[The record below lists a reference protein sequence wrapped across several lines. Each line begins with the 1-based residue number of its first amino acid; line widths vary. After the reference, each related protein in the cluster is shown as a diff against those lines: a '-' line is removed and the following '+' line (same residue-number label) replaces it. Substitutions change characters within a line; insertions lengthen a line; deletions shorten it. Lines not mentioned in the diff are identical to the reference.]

1 MLEVDGIIYEDD
13 SEMTDQVVQFY
24 KNLYK
29 DTEEWR
35 LFVEGLEFDQI
46 EGLERDWL
54 ERRFENEEILRVV
67 KELEGDKAPGPDGF
81 SMAFY
86 HHCWG
91 IVERDV
97 LAVFEEFYQ
106 HSKFEKSLNATFIAL
121 IPKKNGASN
130 IRDFRPISLVG
141 SVYKI
146 LAKVLANRLKEVL
159 DQLISES
166 QNSFVGGKKI
176 LDSVLIANECV
187 DSRVKSKIP
196 RVICKLD
203 IEKAYDYVNWE
214 ALLDLLKRMGFGVRW
229 CRWIRTCISTV
240 QFSVLVNGAPVDFFG
255 SSRGLRQGDPLSP
268 LLFLV
273 MMEVFSKMMKRV
285 EEASLLRGFR
295 ADGRRGEG
303 VCASDLLFTDDTILF
318 CDADEE
324 QILHVRML
332 LLCSRL

>member
-13 SEMTDQVVQFY
+13 SDMTDQVVQFY

-35 LFVEGLEFDQI
+35 PFVEGLEFYQI

-54 ERRFENEEILRVV
+54 ERRFENEEILHVV
-67 KELEGDKAPGPDGF
+67 KELEGDKASGPDGF

-91 IVERDV
+91 IVERDG
-97 LAVFEEFYQ
+97 LAIFEEFYQ

-176 LDSVLIANECV
+176 LDSVLIANKCV
-187 DSRVKSKIP
+187 DNRVKSNIP

-214 ALLDLLKRMGFGVRW
+214 ALLDLLKRMGFGLRW
-229 CRWIRTCISTV
+229 CRWIHTCISTV
-240 QFSVLVNGAPVDFFG
+240 QFAVLVNGAPVDFFG

-285 EEASLLRGFR
+285 EAAGLL
-295 ADGRRGEG
+295 
-303 VCASDLLFTDDTILF
+303 
-318 CDADEE
+318 
-324 QILHVRML
+324 
-332 LLCSRL
+332 